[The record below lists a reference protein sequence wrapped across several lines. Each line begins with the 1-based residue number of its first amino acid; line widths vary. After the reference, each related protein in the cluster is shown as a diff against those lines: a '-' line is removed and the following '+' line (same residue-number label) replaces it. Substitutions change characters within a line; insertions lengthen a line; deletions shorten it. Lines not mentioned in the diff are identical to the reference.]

1 MSLLTRIWPSK
12 GVTEGIGI
20 TLLPLPLLL
29 YAFSLPDVCLNR
41 VDSWLLVGDC
51 CLASLCTVTFCF
63 VLFCLLS
70 GGTGKDGSPMGVVW
84 RGGVHMTCS
93 VEHN

>member
-20 TLLPLPLLL
+20 TLLGLPLLL
-29 YAFSLPDVCLNR
+29 YAFSIPDVCLNR
-41 VDSWLLVGDC
+41 VDFWLLVGDC
-51 CLASLCTVTFCF
+51 CLASLCTFTFCF

-70 GGTGKDGSPMGVVW
+70 DGTGKDGNPMGLVW
-84 RGGVHMTCS
+84 
-93 VEHN
+93 